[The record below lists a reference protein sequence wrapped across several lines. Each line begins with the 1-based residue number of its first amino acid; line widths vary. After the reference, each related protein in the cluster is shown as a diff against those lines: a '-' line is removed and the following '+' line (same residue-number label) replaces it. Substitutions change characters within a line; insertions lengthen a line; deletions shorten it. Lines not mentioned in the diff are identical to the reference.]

1 MITVVSIISLI
12 AIVLLLIL
20 QYREVHSFVKITGRV
35 IKEDYGK
42 FVEYKVNEIKIKREL
57 LPAILHINY
66 NNNDTIIIYVNK
78 YNANNTI
85 TIQQAYSMYPTV
97 GFKLFD
103 LLVTKE

>member
-1 MITVVSIISLI
+1 MITMVSIISLI

-42 FVEYKVNEIKIKREL
+42 FVEYKVNEIKIKHEL

-66 NNNDTIIIYVNK
+66 NNDTIIIYVNK

-85 TIQQAYSMYPTV
+85 TIQQAYSMCSTV